1 MSPALARYG
10 TGMEDTL
17 KRLGGAIDEIRLS
30 KAIEPAEEA
39 RAIFEDTPNI
49 CRGQIEAFA

>member
-1 MSPALARYG
+1 
-10 TGMEDTL
+10 MEDTL
-17 KRLGGAIDEIRLS
+17 KRLGGAMDEIRLS

-39 RAIFEDTPNI
+39 RTIFEDTPNI